1 MPLTEVPPTELVS
14 VEKHTERKRHIDRKS
29 IYHFRRFRESRKE
42 LNSKYDSFRA
52 YLVRILKG
60 LTIYDC

>member
-1 MPLTEVPPTELVS
+1 MPLTEVPSTELVS
-14 VEKHTERKRHIDRKS
+14 VGKHTERKRHIDRKS

-42 LNSKYDSFRA
+42 LDIGFFRD
-52 YLVRILKG
+52 YVVTILKG